1 VYPFVPW
8 VNNVWKS
15 GSFKEILFL
24 TRYGKSGLDS
34 DFNPKDTAC
43 AVPLLMSCFASSIE
57 TPSLAIIF
65 PL

>member
-1 VYPFVPW
+1 VYPLGPW
-8 VNNVWKS
+8 VNKVVKS
-15 GSFKEILFL
+15 GSFKGTLFL

-43 AVPLLMSCFASSIE
+43 AVPLLTSCFASSIV